1 MPASRSRR
9 KRTAKPKT
17 HDQLL
22 RAELRRQRA
31 PGGGR
36 QRRLVGVAL
45 VVVGALLLVDSF
57 VGRAGGPHLLAFDT
71 HHNLGQFGG
80 LVLLMLG
87 GLRVAGA

>member
-9 KRTAKPKT
+9 KHTTKPKT

-22 RAELRRQRA
+22 RAEFRRQRA
-31 PGGGR
+31 LDGGR
-36 QRRLVGVAL
+36 QRRLVGVAFT
-45 VVVGALLLVDSF
+45 VVGALLVIDSF

-80 LVLLMLG
+80 LILLMLG
-87 GLRVAGA
+87 GLRLAGA

>member
-9 KRTAKPKT
+9 KWTAKPKT

-36 QRRLVGVAL
+36 HRRLAGVAL
-45 VVVGALLLVDSF
+45 LVVGALLLVDSF
-57 VGRAGGPHLLAFDT
+57 VGRARGPTCSRSTRTTTWASSAAWS
-71 HHNLGQFGG
+71 
-80 LVLLMLG
+80 
-87 GLRVAGA
+87 R